1 MPSPVFIEGAGLM
14 GTVLI
19 ILKLKDNANMVNKKS
34 LNVYTICMLC
44 MQTAS
49 VLQ

>member
-1 MPSPVFIEGAGLM
+1 MPSPVFIEGVGM
-14 GTVLI
+14 SI
-19 ILKLKDNANMVNKKS
+19 NIKLKEDANKVNKKS